1 MKILFCGSFK
11 FLDEM
16 KKLSKQLNLAGFE
29 CILPKFSLGDFSSRK
44 IEKMKN
50 NRKEDGL
57 KNEEFEK
64 IIKVTKWFYDRLM
77 DCDAMI
83 VFDKDGYLGL
93 SAAAEIGAAYVLN
106 KPVFFLEPPEDFGL
120 RAILEFSGNFKVV
133 PFKNLESELKKTK
146 QIRTSLS

>member
-16 KKLSKQLNLAGFE
+16 KKLSRELSSTGFE
-29 CILPKFSLGDFSSRK
+29 CILPKLALGDFSSIK

-50 NRKEDGL
+50 NRKENGL

-64 IIKVTKWFYDRLM
+64 LIKVTKWFYDRLM

-83 VFDKDGYLGL
+83 VFDKDGYVGL
-93 SAAAEIGAAYVLN
+93 SAAAEIGATYVLN
-106 KPVFFLEPPEDFGL
+106 KPVFFLESPKDFGI
-120 RAILEFSGNFKVV
+120 RAILEFSENFKVV
-133 PFKNLESELKKTK
+133 PIKNLLNELKK
-146 QIRTSLS
+146 L

>member
-1 MKILFCGSFK
+1 MKLLFCGSFK

-29 CILPKFSLGDFSSRK
+29 CILPKFSLGDFPSKK

-50 NRKEDGL
+50 NRKENGL

-64 IIKVTKWFYDRLM
+64 IIKVTKWFYDRLI

-83 VFDKDGYLGL
+83 VFDKDGYVGL
-93 SAAAEIGAAYVLN
+93 SAAAEIGATYVLN
-106 KPVFFLEPPEDFGL
+106 KPVFFLESPNDFGI
-120 RAILEFSGNFKVV
+120 RAILEFSENFKVV
-133 PFKNLESELKKTK
+133 PLKNLVSELKRLKK
-146 QIRTSLS
+146 N